1 MNEAQLKEIIL
12 KTITEMVGEEGQG
25 RASAAAPQVEPGDG
39 PRPLRRGL
47 PPGAGRARPRQ

>member
-25 RASAAAPQVEPGDG
+25 RASAAGFTK
-39 PRPLRRGL
+39 
-47 PPGAGRARPRQ
+47 